1 MPQSGAQTLLTAPGA
16 TASLYRL
23 GLGEPI
29 APGHETILNT
39 LNKWKAYADGQ
50 TYLAVEN
57 FLGTEPLWDQVP
69 LIFAQ
74 DHPDCDLVS
83 EDLAKALASVT
94 DYKGRPGSI
103 PGYVSGTAVETSGQP
118 RITLTTTFTDPEV
131 QALYEAGVLSL
142 SHGMYADED
151 EAGHLVGK
159 VRPNHVL
166 VFVQDQTNQPVDQG
180 AMFLSKNTNG
190 GAGVKQFTGIG
201 KVISEKRRGVLKAAL
216 DTIMSLY
223 DEMTGGSSDDTGTP
237 GKSESKTAK
246 EPSIEDRQSLL
257 QKALT
262 ERFGTSDR
270 WVFPTATYENTVVF
284 RGESDQLFEV
294 SYVMDADGTVS
305 FGTPVEVEVQYVE
318 KKFSA
323 TFPGAKIPDFKNT
336 EKIMDAEAEK
346 QLAASKTEQERL
358 AKELTDANAKIA
370 KMEADAAEAAKA
382 AKLAKQEEDWKVA
395 KTVLDVGLIHK
406 PEDEA
411 AKKAEFIDNPAA
423 FMAKYCAK
431 KPVDP
436 KKEDGTQ
443 YGAKGGDGTPAKP
456 TALEVARELRQST
469 GRR

>member
-103 PGYVSGTAVETSGQP
+103 PGYLSGTAVETSGQP

-190 GAGVKQFTGIG
+190 GARVKQFTGIG
-201 KVISEKRRGVLKAAL
+201 KVISDKNRSRFKQAL
-216 DTIMSLY
+216 DSLTALFSEMVPATDETPIVGADYPWDTCIQDQRDAGY
-223 DEMTGGSSDDTGTP
+223 DEETAAKICAAIKNQTVKHAMEYGLAKTETEARALVAKKVHDDKLFAYLAGRV
-237 GKSESKTAK
+237 GELSRKAK
-246 EPSIEDRQSLL
+246 ESSKQ
-257 QKALT
+257 
-262 ERFGTSDR
+262 
-270 WVFPTATYENTVVF
+270 EN
-284 RGESDQLFEV
+284 EK
-294 SYVMDADGTVS
+294 MD
-305 FGTPVEVEVQYVE
+305 PEL
-318 KKFSA
+318 
-323 TFPGAKIPDFKNT
+323 
-336 EKIMDAEAEK
+336 EK
-346 QLAASKTEQERL
+346 QLAAMKTENERL
-358 AKELTDANAKIA
+358 TKELTDATAKIA

-411 AKKAEFIDNPAA
+411 AKKVEFIDNPAA